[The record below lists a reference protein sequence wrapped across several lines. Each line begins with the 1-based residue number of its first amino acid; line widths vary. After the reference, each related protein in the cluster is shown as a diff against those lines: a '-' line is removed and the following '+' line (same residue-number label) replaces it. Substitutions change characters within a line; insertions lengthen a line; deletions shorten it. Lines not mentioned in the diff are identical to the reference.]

1 MSKRDINA
9 LRDLVQ
15 IARDGAD
22 FYAAAEPE
30 VNDAHLKAVFE
41 RMAASKQ
48 ALIDALAGRLEMIG
62 ETPPVSGT
70 QLGAL
75 RKAYTDVRASLS
87 SHNEKVYIAQ
97 LEQTEDRLLHHF
109 EEALRDSDNDEIRS
123 QLQAHLPRV
132 QACHDEMRRLKAKL
146 SA

>member
-1 MSKRDINA
+1 MSKRNITA

-30 VNDAHLKAVFE
+30 VTDARLKTVFE

-48 ALIDALAGRLEMIG
+48 DLIDALSGRLEMIG
-62 ETPPVSGT
+62 ETPPSTGT
-70 QLGAL
+70 TLGAL
-75 RKAYTDVRASLS
+75 RKAYTDVRANLTAD
-87 SHNEKVYIAQ
+87 NEKVYISQ
-97 LEQTEDRLLHHF
+97 LEETEDRLLHHF
-109 EEALRDSDNDEIRS
+109 EDALRDSDNDEIRS

-132 QACHDEMRRLKAKL
+132 QACHDEMRRLKAKIV
-146 SA
+146 A

>member
-1 MSKRDINA
+1 MSKQDINA

-30 VNDAHLKAVFE
+30 VNDAQLKAVFE

-62 ETPPVSGT
+62 ETPPATGT
-70 QLGAL
+70 SLGAL

-87 SHNEKVYIAQ
+87 SHNEKVYISQ

-109 EEALRDSDNDEIRS
+109 EDALRDSDNDEIRS